1 MMTSN
6 GRILKSHQLSS
17 HEIVLLGQPGDRN
30 HSATPHSSA
39 ASENPVEE
47 ALLFTAS
54 EVEDLCEKARAS
66 GAADAAV
73 TLEPAL
79 QRVAVALEE
88 FAHAQTEVS
97 AEGDRAEADAVVA
110 TAMEVA
116 RWVIGRELSDPTAV
130 LDLVTRALDAP
141 ATSVVCRLHVHPELV
156 PLLYGVAPETLE
168 VVADHSLEMGEFRVE
183 REGPEVALR
192 LDTALDRARSALT
205 AGADT

>member
-1 MMTSN
+1 MTSN
-6 GRILKSHQLSS
+6 GRILKSHQLAS
-17 HEIVLLGQPGDRN
+17 HEIVLLGQPGEREAA
-30 HSATPHSSA
+30 STPHSSA
-39 ASENPVEE
+39 APENPVEE

-79 QRVAVALEE
+79 QRVAVALEG
-88 FAHAQTEVS
+88 FSHAQSEVS
-97 AEGDRAEADAVVA
+97 SEGDRAQADAVVA

-116 RWVIGRELSDPTAV
+116 RWVLGRELSDPTAV

-141 ATSVVCRLHVHPELV
+141 STSITCRLHVHPELV
-156 PLLYGVAPETLE
+156 PMLYGIAPETLE
-168 VVADHSLEMGEFRVE
+168 VVADRSLEMGEFRVE

-192 LDTALDRARSALT
+192 LDTALDRARTALS